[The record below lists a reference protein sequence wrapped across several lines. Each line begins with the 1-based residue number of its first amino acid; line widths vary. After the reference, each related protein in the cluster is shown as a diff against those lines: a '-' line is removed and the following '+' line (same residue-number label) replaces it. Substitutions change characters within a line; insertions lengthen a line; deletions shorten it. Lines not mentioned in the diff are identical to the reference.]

1 MLACDF
7 ETGIRYSDMRRK
19 REFRADANGRFAR
32 EIGWKEGANGK
43 LIQHRFYLGDDR
55 EKAEIANLRLEQLW
69 RQIEAWH
76 NEGSGNGSKPTWDEY
91 TLGMGKAV
99 AAGATTFVV
108 PVDGMEPE
116 SYVRFVRILRDRFG
130 SVITI
135 VGDDEVHG
143 RGVEEL
149 KRSFDL
155 SAQLLA
161 NAARFTR
168 EKASVVV
175 NVGPTLHQALDAYA
189 AWIGR
194 EYVKVT
200 EGEPRLTDWGVAQV
214 ANVKRLKEH
223 HQDIPLATLGY
234 NALEEMFRHWRQ
246 RPLVKGRNRKMSK
259 DSADGHVYQLKQ
271 FIKWLHSCEAF
282 DWRKPEDFDA
292 IKTKVDADKDKLARR
307 LATTQ
312 VDVYTLDELR
322 LLSEY
327 ARPIE
332 RVLMLLGLNCGFGK
346 MEVGTLRLNEVALRQ
361 RHPYTGLL
369 GFDSS
374 DADSFIWR
382 VRGKSGVYGEWLLW
396 PQTVAALEWA
406 IQRRMAMTQITKG
419 RNAGKDITAK
429 ADSVILLG
437 RHGHCM
443 VERTRKN
450 NTNQQIP
457 ARWNALTERIRKDH
471 PEFRRLSY
479 GKLRKTAASLVRRFA
494 DGEIAG
500 VFLAHGQPAKSDDLL
515 EIYSNRPF
523 GKVFDALR
531 RVGEYLQ
538 PVFHAAPP
546 DPFSV
551 AAVSSS
557 LNISLGTVKEIKRLR
572 AEGVG
577 PTEIARR
584 LGVSRMT
591 VYYHTRA

>member
-1 MLACDF
+1 MSPQSPVTWRNRNRAGRWL
-7 ETGIRYSDMRRK
+7 
-19 REFRADANGRFAR
+19 RE
-32 EIGWKEGANGK
+32 
-43 LIQHRFYLGDDR
+43 
-55 EKAEIANLRLEQLW
+55 
-69 RQIEAWH
+69 
-76 NEGSGNGSKPTWDEY
+76 S
-91 TLGMGKAV
+91 
-99 AAGATTFVV
+99 
-108 PVDGMEPE
+108 
-116 SYVRFVRILRDRFG
+116 FG
-130 SVITI
+130 SVISI
-135 VGDDEVHG
+135 VGDDEVHE
-143 RGVEEL
+143 RGVEEP

-161 NAARFTR
+161 DAARFTR
-168 EKASVVV
+168 EKSMGVV
-175 NVGPTLHQALDAYA
+175 NVGPTLYQCLDSYA
-189 AWIGR
+189 AWLGR
-194 EYVKVT
+194 EFVVVSEDGK
-200 EGEPRLTDWGVAQV
+200 RLTDWGFAQI

-223 HQDIPLATLGY
+223 HQDIALTTLGY
-234 NALEEMFRHWRQ
+234 SALEEMFRHWRQ
-246 RPLVKGRNRKMSK
+246 RPMVKGRNKRISK
-259 DSADGHVYQLKQ
+259 DSAEGHVYQLKQ
-271 FIKWLHSCEAF
+271 FVKWLHTSEEFA
-282 DWRKPEDFDA
+282 WRRPEDYDA

-307 LATTQ
+307 LAMTQ
-312 VDVYTLDELR
+312 VETYSVDEPC

-327 ARPIE
+327 TRPIE
-332 RVLMLLGLNCGFGK
+332 RVLMLLGSNCGFNK

-374 DADSFIWR
+374 DADRFIRR
-382 VRGKSGVYGEWLLW
+382 VRRKSGVYGEWLLW

-406 IQRRMAMTQITKG
+406 IQRRMGMTEIANGKD
-419 RNAGKDITAK
+419 AGKDIGVK
-429 ADSVILLG
+429 PGSVILLG

-457 ARWNALTERIRKDH
+457 ARWNALTERIMKDH

-479 GKLRKTAASLVRRFA
+479 GKLRKIAASLVRRFA
-494 DGEIAG
+494 DGEGAG
-500 VFLAHGQPAKSDDLL
+500 VFLAHGQPVESDDLL
-515 EIYSNRPF
+515 EIYTNRPF
-523 GKVFDALR
+523 GKVFDALW

-538 PVFHAAPP
+538 PAFDAAPP

>member
-1 MLACDF
+1 
-7 ETGIRYSDMRRK
+7 
-19 REFRADANGRFAR
+19 
-32 EIGWKEGANGK
+32 
-43 LIQHRFYLGDDR
+43 LGEDR
-55 EKAEIANLRLEQLW
+55 EKAEIANLRIEQLW
-69 RQIEAWH
+69 RQIEAWR
-76 NEGSGNGSKPTWDEY
+76 NEGGGNGSKPIWDEY
-91 TLGMGKAV
+91 TLAIGKAV
-99 AAGATTFVV
+99 ASGATTFVV
-108 PVDGMEPE
+108 PVDGMRPE
-116 SYVRFVRILRDRFG
+116 AYVRFVRILRDRFG
-130 SVITI
+130 SVISI
-135 VGDDEVHG
+135 VGDDEVHE

-168 EKASVVV
+168 EKAMGVV
-175 NVGPTLHQALDAYA
+175 NAGPTLYQALDAYA
-189 AWIGR
+189 AWLGR
-194 EYVKVT
+194 EYVVVT
-200 EGEPRLTDWGVAQV
+200 ESEPRLTDWGVAQI
-214 ANVKRLKEH
+214 ASVKRLREH
-223 HQDIPLATLGY
+223 HQDIALTTLGY
-234 NALEEMFRHWRQ
+234 SALEEMFRHWRQ
-246 RPLVKGRNRKMSK
+246 RPMVKGRNKRMSK
-259 DSADGHVYQLKQ
+259 DAAEGHVYQLKQ
-271 FIKWLHSCEAF
+271 FVKWLHASEEFA
-282 DWRKPEDFDA
+282 WRRPEDYDA
-292 IKTKVDADKDKLARR
+292 IKTKVDGDKDKIARR
-307 LATTQ
+307 LATAQ
-312 VDVYTLDELR
+312 VDVYTLDELC

-327 ARPIE
+327 ARPVE
-332 RVLMLLGLNCGFGK
+332 RVLLQLGLNCGFNK

-374 DADSFIWR
+374 DADSFIRR

-406 IQRRMAMTQITKG
+406 IRRRMGMTEIANGKD
-419 RNAGKDITAK
+419 AGKDISVK
-429 ADSVILLG
+429 PGSVILLG

-471 PEFRRLSY
+471 PDFRRLSF
-479 GKLRKTAASLVRRFA
+479 GKLRKTAASLVRQFA
-494 DGEIAG
+494 DGEGAG
-500 VFLAHGQPAKSDDLL
+500 VFLAHGQPVESDDLL

-538 PVFHAAPP
+538 PVFDAAPP